1 MCGFVVDVI
10 DVKTL
15 DTKKRKA
22 LSDYLVQRKE
32 ELEERV
38 ESLKQAIKKL
48 R

>member
-10 DVKTL
+10 DVKSL
-15 DTKKRKA
+15 DVKKRKA

>member
-15 DTKKRKA
+15 DVKKKKA
-22 LSDYLVQRKE
+22 LNEYLVQRKN
-32 ELEERV
+32 ELEERLD
-38 ESLKQAIKKL
+38 SLKKAIKKL